1 MSKVLERERDIAQ
14 ESKVLLRADDWIYLY
29 SEIAT
34 EMQEKFALDPIWE
47 EYEDEDGVIHE
58 RRTPDADDQ
67 FCELCDDVE
76 EIMSKVFE
84 KVDA

>member
-1 MSKVLERERDIAQ
+1 MA
-14 ESKVLLRADDWIYLY
+14 KVLLRAEDWIYLY
-29 SEIAT
+29 SEIASV
-34 EMQEKFALDPIWE
+34 MQQKFFRGQIWE
-47 EYEDEDGVIHE
+47 VHEDEDGIFHDV
-58 RRTPDADDQ
+58 RTPKSEEN

>member
-1 MSKVLERERDIAQ
+1 MA
-14 ESKVLLRADDWIYLY
+14 KVLLRTEDWVYLY
-29 SEIAT
+29 SEIASV
-34 EMQEKFALDPIWE
+34 MQQKFFRDQIWE
-47 EYEDEDGVIHE
+47 VHKDEDGIFHDVT
-58 RRTPDADDQ
+58 TPKSEEN

>member
-1 MSKVLERERDIAQ
+1 MDYPFGKDF
-14 ESKVLLRADDWIYLY
+14 ES
-29 SEIAT
+29 
-34 EMQEKFALDPIWE
+34 
-47 EYEDEDGVIHE
+47 ED
-58 RRTPDADDQ
+58 T

>member
-1 MSKVLERERDIAQ
+1 MKTKIEIE
-14 ESKVLLRADDWIYLY
+14 DWIYLY
-29 SEIAT
+29 SEIAS
-34 EMQEKFALDPIWE
+34 EMQQKFFRDQIWE
-47 EYEDEDGVIHE
+47 VHKDEDGIFHDV
-58 RRTPDADDQ
+58 RTPKSEEN

>member
-1 MSKVLERERDIAQ
+1 M
-14 ESKVLLRADDWIYLY
+14 SKVLLRTEDWIYLY
-29 SEIAT
+29 SEIASV
-34 EMQEKFALDPIWE
+34 MQQKFFRDQIWE
-47 EYEDEDGVIHE
+47 VHKDENGIFHDV
-58 RRTPDADDQ
+58 RTPKSEEN

>member
-1 MSKVLERERDIAQ
+1 MA
-14 ESKVLLRADDWIYLY
+14 KVLLRTEDWIYLY
-29 SEIAT
+29 SEIASV
-34 EMQEKFALDPIWE
+34 MQQKFFRDQIWE
-47 EYEDEDGVIHE
+47 VHKDEDGIFHDV
-58 RRTPDADDQ
+58 RTPESEDT